1 MCTLI
6 HTTHLINLH
15 GNRRTPEKVGMD
27 GINVAVPT
35 GGPPPLLPAYSV
47 GQLGVVTTV
56 WRAAGMRAL
65 RKVGQKI
72 QAV

>member
-1 MCTLI
+1 
-6 HTTHLINLH
+6 
-15 GNRRTPEKVGMD
+15 MD